1 MQIHGNAA
9 RADGH
14 GSLLQGFCFD
24 CGWPAPQ
31 WRRLLG
37 IGARFYASPA
47 DARRLIIKCSGACG
61 ACDGDALV
69 VTTRPDLHHGGSLL
83 IG

>member
-1 MQIHGNAA
+1 MQVHAA
-9 RADGH
+9 DASAASQR
-14 GSLLQGFCFD
+14 SLLHGFCFD

-37 IGARFYASPA
+37 IGARFYVSPA
-47 DARRLIIKCSGACG
+47 DGRRLIIKCAGACG

-69 VTTRPDLHHGGSLL
+69 VTTRPA
-83 IG
+83 